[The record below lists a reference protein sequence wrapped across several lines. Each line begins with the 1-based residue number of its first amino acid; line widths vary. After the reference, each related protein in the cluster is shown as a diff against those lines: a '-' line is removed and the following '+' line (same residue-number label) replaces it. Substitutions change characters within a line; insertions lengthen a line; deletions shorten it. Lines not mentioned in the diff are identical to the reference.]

1 MTTILLARHAESDW
15 NAEGRWQGH
24 ADRPLTARGREQ
36 ARALGDRLEGMRVD
50 VVYASDLRRAWET
63 AEAALA
69 RRQVEVHRTPGLR
82 EVDVG
87 NWTGLTRV
95 EVETRYPDAVTRWKN
110 GKRGWVGGES
120 YEAMRERV
128 VQATLMIAE
137 EHDGSTVLS
146 VSHGGSIR
154 AIKACAAGADFHSYR
169 LANPV
174 EENAV
179 LSAVRVLNGRMI
191 PLAIH

>member
-36 ARALGDRLEGMRVD
+36 AKELGDSLVSRPVD
-50 VVYASDLRRAWET
+50 VVYSSDLRRAWET
-63 AEAALA
+63 AEIALA
-69 RRQVEVHRTPGLR
+69 PRQVEIHRTPGLR

-87 NWTGLTRV
+87 NWTGLTRL
-95 EVETRYPDAVTRWKN
+95 EVEIRFPDGVRRWKN
-110 GKRGWVGGES
+110 GKRGWDGGES
-120 YEAMRERV
+120 YEAMGARV
-128 VQATLMIAE
+128 VRTTQRIAE
-137 EHDGSTVLS
+137 QHEGSTVFI

-154 AIKACAAGADFHSYR
+154 AIKAHAAGADFHSYR

-174 EENAV
+174 EQNAV